1 MTDRF
6 NNDKVMIVRLQFM
19 FEYIVGDVTLRLA
32 LVVPLYFPPGKR
44 HAIDEDLRFIRLRTR
59 SAALSEII
67 PLWSIIRGALL
78 VPDFAHDGDYF
89 LVNYIDGDMFL
100 HSQTFMS

>member
-1 MTDRF
+1 MIDRH
-6 NNDKVMIVRLQFM
+6 NNDKLMVVRLQFM

-32 LVVPLYFPPGKR
+32 LVLPLDFPTGKTR
-44 HAIDEDLRFIRLRTR
+44 AVDEDLRFIRLRTR
-59 SAALSEII
+59 SAASSQII
-67 PLWSIIRGALL
+67 PLWSIIRGTLL

-100 HSQTFMS
+100 RSQTFMS